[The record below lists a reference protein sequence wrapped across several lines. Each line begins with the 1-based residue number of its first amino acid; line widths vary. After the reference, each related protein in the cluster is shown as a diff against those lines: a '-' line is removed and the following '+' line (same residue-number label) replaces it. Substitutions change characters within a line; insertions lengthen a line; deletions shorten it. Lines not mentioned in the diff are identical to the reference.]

1 MKMVRAALIA
11 AILCCFA
18 AGAAFA
24 DDIHVVF
31 DPETPIPVGNFGVVT
46 DPTAIYSFSFGSC
59 TATGIPTAFADDDG
73 CIALVNETGV
83 ALSHLNLSFV
93 VNAALVG
100 QTIGCDSLDD
110 NLTSNDCASVPGPFT
125 LGQIVSV
132 NFFSGD
138 PVPNNSLFVFGE
150 TGVNYMD
157 APTFSVT
164 AREPTS
170 LTLLAA
176 GMGLIGLCMV
186 FVKR

>member
-1 MKMVRAALIA
+1 MKILRPALIA

-31 DPETPIPVGNFGVVT
+31 DPQTPIPVGNFGVVT
-46 DPTAIYSFSFGSC
+46 DPSASYSFSFGSC
-59 TATGIPTAFADDDG
+59 SATGIPSAFAGDDG

-83 ALSHLNLSFV
+83 ALSSLNLSFV
-93 VNAALVG
+93 VNAGLVG
-100 QTIGCDSLDD
+100 QTIACDSLDD
-110 NLTSNDCASVPGPFT
+110 NLTSNDCANVPGPFT
-125 LGQIVSV
+125 LGQVVSV
-132 NFFSGD
+132 NFFSGN
-138 PVPNNSLFVFGE
+138 PIPNNSLFVFGE
-150 TGVNYMD
+150 MGVAFEE

-164 AREPTS
+164 TPEPTS

-176 GMGLIGLCMV
+176 GMGLVGLCMA